1 MGGFLRLGEPKS
13 EWGLEIIG
21 MLKVN
26 GVLEK
31 IGVLEVMRVLEEMR
45 MSELMGAGA
54 DESPEGTSS
63 GVMGVSEVM

>member
-1 MGGFLRLGEPKS
+1 
-13 EWGLEIIG
+13 